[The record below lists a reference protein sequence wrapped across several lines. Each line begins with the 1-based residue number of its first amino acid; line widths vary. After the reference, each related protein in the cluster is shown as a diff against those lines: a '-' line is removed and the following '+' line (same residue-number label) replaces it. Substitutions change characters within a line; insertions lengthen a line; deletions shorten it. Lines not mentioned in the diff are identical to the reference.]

1 MPGAVGRVLCR
12 YHNHLDASIV
22 GGEWKAG
29 EEELLFAMHEEVGN
43 KWSAIAQKLPGR
55 QVPTYSGLTTAS
67 RITSTPASAKLSED
81 WRDWP
86 KRHSRRNSDP

>member
-1 MPGAVGRVLCR
+1 VPGAVGAFLCR

-22 GGEWKAG
+22 GGEWKAA

-67 RITSTPASAKLSED
+67 RITSTRDFARPSED
-81 WRDWP
+81 WRDWRR
-86 KRHSRRNSDP
+86 RHFRNNSAP